1 MKSLATCLLFSLA
14 FLLAHTGCE
23 MHPASQTVP
32 GYAEK
37 MKEKEA
43 NAKKDAAIGETTDP
57 AAPGYFPA
65 KAE

>member
-1 MKSLATCLLFSLA
+1 MKSFATSLFCSLA
-14 FLLAHTGCE
+14 LLLAHTGCE
-23 MHPASQTVP
+23 MHPASETVP

-43 NAKKDAAIGETTDP
+43 KAKKEAAIGETTDP
-57 AAPGYFPA
+57 AAPGYFPP

>member
-1 MKSLATCLLFSLA
+1 MKSLATTLLCSLVL
-14 FLLAHTGCE
+14 LLAHTGCE

-43 NAKKDAAIGETTDP
+43 KKSPSLGETTDP
-57 AAPGYFPA
+57 AAPGYFPP
-65 KAE
+65 KEN